1 MNQNVGSGGTFV
13 ETWWPF
19 ETDQALQTFEA
30 EFDAPSQ
37 TVEVEDIFRREV
49 VGWKGGQ
56 QNDPVGSIEG
66 SFGNLIAFSLS
77 IPSSLAPCLCG
88 GLFGLAYGDQAQRK
102 VGAGLAFDKDRPIDA
117 ATFGRPQHGEEID
130 RLTIFVAPARA
141 FPFAAYQ
148 HVGTSLQYTGN
159 TVRLQIG
166 PVAKADLA
174 FDDRNAIKRLAF
186 LFVCQF
192 KVTETLTGQVEG
204 AVNPPKVALL
214 LGCLPRF
221 RNAGSVDDSD
231 QAPPT
236 GLRSR
241 RAQHLVNQKTQPV
254 TALSQAIEQRWRRYI
269 HQSHRRGPGRRQ
281 SEPMIAKTI
290 GKEQALHHHR
300 AFYHASLQKSA
311 SLPCAALKKR
321 RATKPFNE
329 IFPVLIQKRFVS
341 HPTLNHKSIPT
352 SKNILTPMRESG
364 DPYAAAPE
372 KGAWVDG
379 FFNQLALVA
388 MGPCFRRDD
397 ELPIVRRIGPV
408 PSQTPIARG
417 RLRRCGSSLPGC
429 G

>member
-1 MNQNVGSGGTFV
+1 
-13 ETWWPF
+13 
-19 ETDQALQTFEA
+19 
-30 EFDAPSQ
+30 
-37 TVEVEDIFRREV
+37 
-49 VGWKGGQ
+49 
-56 QNDPVGSIEG
+56 
-66 SFGNLIAFSLS
+66 
-77 IPSSLAPCLCG
+77 
-88 GLFGLAYGDQAQRK
+88 GLASDKARRT
-102 VGAGLAFDKDRPIDA
+102 GAA
-117 ATFGRPQHGEEID
+117 ASARRRHGEAID
-130 RLTIFVAPARA
+130 RLSFFVAPARA
-141 FPFAAYQ
+141 FPFAADQ
-148 HVGTSLQYTGN
+148 HVCTSLQYTGN

-231 QAPPT
+231 QAAST

-290 GKEQALHHHR
+290 RKEQAQQHLR

-311 SLPCAALKKR
+311 GLPCAALKKR
-321 RATKPFNE
+321 RATRLFTE
-329 IFPVLIQKRFVS
+329 ISAVLIQKRFVC
-341 HPTLNHKSIPT
+341 HP
-352 SKNILTPMRESG
+352 
-364 DPYAAAPE
+364 
-372 KGAWVDG
+372 
-379 FFNQLALVA
+379 
-388 MGPCFRRDD
+388 
-397 ELPIVRRIGPV
+397 
-408 PSQTPIARG
+408 
-417 RLRRCGSSLPGC
+417 SL
-429 G
+429 